1 MSLQGPFQEQDW
13 KYMRSIHDELL
24 HALCTRINDQA
35 VALVRSRLGNPHD
48 RYLELF
54 THIKESDRIVA
65 ECFNDWRR
73 SNIDYKIIALRHY
86 GLLQDA
92 HVEYLNP
99 EVRQWLTTLE
109 ERNKS

>member
-1 MSLQGPFQEQDW
+1 MSLQEPFQELDW
-13 KYMRSIHDELL
+13 KYMRSIYDELL

-35 VALVRSRLGNPHD
+35 VALARSRLGNPHD

-73 SNIDYKIIALRHY
+73 SNIGLTIVMLRHH

-92 HVEYLNP
+92 HVEHLNP
-99 EVRQWLTTLE
+99 DVQQWLAALE
-109 ERNKS
+109 EREKL